1 MRFRRQERVNQAGD
15 GERALAA
22 RMEESLMKTPK
33 HLGVCVVVG
42 LAISAGLVTSVAA
55 HPGGVAAA
63 TGSATFSDAAGDSG
77 AAPDITSVT
86 INGDPATRTLTVT
99 VTAAGYL
106 PTTPDAMEREIDV
119 FLDTDKNNATGS
131 PCGCEYALAAF
142 NDSTGRYWDLG
153 RWDGSAWQSVPQ
165 SATMGFTRA
174 GDTLTWTLNAAD
186 LGGATGFSFF
196 VAAGTFD
203 AADNEVGH
211 DFAPENGKWS
221 YDLSAGAPST
231 TTSTTTSA
239 PARSLTMF
247 LTPVIGKPAAVPVR
261 PAAGKRLTLSFRI
274 TRSDDD
280 KPLASGKLTS
290 ATSVAGKL
298 IPHTQSFTHGVAR
311 LSLLVPRTA
320 KGKGLTVKITIK
332 APSYRGKDGT
342 YVDVA
347 TGQTG
352 TIHTHYE
359 GQSATRIVSLPIR

>member
-1 MRFRRQERVNQAGD
+1 
-15 GERALAA
+15 
-22 RMEESLMKTPK
+22 MKTPTRV
-33 HLGVCVVVG
+33 GMSVVVG
-42 LAISAGLVTSVAA
+42 LALSAGLVTSVAA

-63 TGSATFSDAAGDSG
+63 TGSATFSDSAGDSG
-77 AAPDITSVT
+77 AAPDLTSVT

-106 PTTPDAMEREIDV
+106 PATPDAMERDIDV
-119 FLDTDKNNATGS
+119 FLDTDRNDATGA
-131 PCGCEYALAAF
+131 PCGCDYALGAF

-153 RWDGSAWQSVPQ
+153 RWDGSAWKSVPQ

-203 AADNEVGH
+203 AADNQVGH

-247 LTPVIGKPAAVPVR
+247 LTPVIGRPAAVPVR
-261 PAAGKRLTLSFRI
+261 PAAGKRLTLSFRV

-280 KPLASGKLTS
+280 KPLASGKVTS
-290 ATSVAGKL
+290 VVSVAGKPM
-298 IPHTQSFTHGVAR
+298 PHTQSFTRGVAR
-311 LSLLVPRTA
+311 LSLLLPSTV
-320 KGKGLTVKITIK
+320 KGKRLTVTLTIK
-332 APSYRGKDGT
+332 APSYQGKDGA
-342 YVDVA
+342 YIDVA

-352 TIHTHYE
+352 TVHTQYE
-359 GQSATRIVSLPIR
+359 GRSATRTVTLPIR